1 MNNMISAI
9 EQTCKTESPCGNES
23 EAIKYIKSELEKIN
37 VKSVSD
43 GMNNIIIKNSV
54 PEERPRVL
62 LAAHTDEPCFI
73 VTQISEN
80 GYLKF
85 DMIGDTDSRSI
96 LSKRVVCGNVK
107 GVISARAIHLL
118 SKEER
123 EREVN
128 VNDLFIDIGAENAD
142 LAKRFVSPG
151 DCFVFDTDLIK
162 LGNRTVSCFGISD
175 KISYLVLLDIIRYFR
190 NNNAGPDAVFTVQR
204 HMYNRGMKCAITSSF
219 TDLPIGLSV
228 VIDCI
233 DIQKIDKK
241 VNALNDETVYLAV
254 DKIMFGYTSK
264 ITDKIKRIAENMNVN
279 LEILTDNGKSDA
291 NAFITQNSDVPTVT
305 LMTGCLNKN
314 TAYPIININGVQKL
328 KDLIIRITED
338 IFNNGID

>member
-1 MNNMISAI
+1 MNNMIDAI
-9 EQTCKTESPCGNES
+9 KQNCKMESQCGNES
-23 EAIKYIKSELEKIN
+23 ATIEYIKNELNKIN

-54 PEERPRVL
+54 SDERSRVL

-85 DMIGDTDSRSI
+85 DKIGDTDSRSL

-123 EREVN
+123 EKTVN

-142 LAKRFVSPG
+142 LAKRFISPG

-162 LGNRTVSCFGISD
+162 LGNGTVSCFGISD

-190 NNNAGPDAVFTVQR
+190 NNNAEPDAVFTVQR
-204 HMYNRGMKCAITSSF
+204 HMYNRGMKCALTSSF

-233 DIQKIDKK
+233 DIQQIDKR
-241 VNALNDETVYLAV
+241 VNALNDKTVYLAV
-254 DKIMFGYTSK
+254 DKTMFGYTLK
-264 ITDKIKRIAENMNVN
+264 ITDKIKRIAENMNIN

-291 NAFITQNSDVPTVT
+291 NAFMTQNPDVPTVT

-338 IFNNGID
+338 IFNNEID

>member
-1 MNNMISAI
+1 MNNMINAI

-23 EAIKYIKSELEKIN
+23 EAIEYIKSELEKIN

-73 VTQISEN
+73 VTQITEN

-128 VNDLFIDIGAENAD
+128 ANDLFIDIGAENAD

-233 DIQKIDKK
+233 DIQQIDKK
-241 VNALNDETVYLAV
+241 INALND
-254 DKIMFGYTSK
+254 
-264 ITDKIKRIAENMNVN
+264 
-279 LEILTDNGKSDA
+279 
-291 NAFITQNSDVPTVT
+291 
-305 LMTGCLNKN
+305 
-314 TAYPIININGVQKL
+314 
-328 KDLIIRITED
+328 
-338 IFNNGID
+338 GISCC